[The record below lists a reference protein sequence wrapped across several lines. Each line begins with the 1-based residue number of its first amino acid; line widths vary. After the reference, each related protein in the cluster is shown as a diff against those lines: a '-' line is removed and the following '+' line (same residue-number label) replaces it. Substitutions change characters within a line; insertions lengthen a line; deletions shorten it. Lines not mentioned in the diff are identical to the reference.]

1 MELADIQNTW
11 KEHDKMLMENIRIN
25 KEIFKNILIGRA
37 ENKIRWMK
45 VKSIFS
51 LIVPPIFLLIFFI
64 SNLSYR
70 PDTNF
75 IIGGILFGT
84 VFITSYIWTVQYFIR
99 LSQIDFKNT
108 ITTTTKNLTELR
120 KYKFRNTKRG
130 YMFIPFAMIGIFM
143 VFEIP
148 IFSKNSLLPISLII
162 VTMIVSIYINFKFS
176 INETFKKI
184 NQEIIEIEK
193 LEKE

>member
-25 KEIFKNILIGRA
+25 KEIFKNILTERA
-37 ENKIRWMK
+37 EKKIRWMK
-45 VKSIFS
+45 AKTIFS
-51 LIVPPIFLLIFFI
+51 LILPPIFLIIFFI
-64 SNLSYR
+64 SKLEYR

-75 IIGGILFGT
+75 IVGAILFGT
-84 VFITSYIWTVQYFIR
+84 VFITSYIWTVQYFIK
-99 LSQIDFKNT
+99 LSEIDFKKA
-108 ITTTTKNLTELR
+108 ITTTTKNLTELK
-120 KYKFRNTKRG
+120 KYKFRNTKLG
-130 YMFIPFAMIGIFM
+130 YMLIPFAMIGIFM

-148 IFSKNSLLPISLII
+148 FFSRNSILPIFLIFA
-162 VTMIVSIYINFKFS
+162 TMIVSIYVNFKFS
-176 INETFKKI
+176 INESFKRI

>member
-120 KYKFRNTKRG
+120 KYKFRNTKLG

-176 INETFKKI
+176 INETFKRI

>member
-108 ITTTTKNLTELR
+108 ITTTTKILTELR
-120 KYKFRNTKRG
+120 KYKFRNTKLG

-148 IFSKNSLLPISLII
+148 IFSKKSLLPISLII

>member
-120 KYKFRNTKRG
+120 KYKFRNTKLG

>member
-108 ITTTTKNLTELR
+108 ITTTTKNLNELR
-120 KYKFRNTKRG
+120 KYKFRNTKLG